1 MNQPAPKPV
10 FLGFP
15 ADSPAGRSIT
25 AGRETRPDF
34 PREWF
39 EFIHPEDPNHIFSI
53 DLTWLEST
61 WSCRF
66 GTPECKGID
75 ETRPA
80 LGCCIHGAYIADE
93 EDRDTVFAAVKAMDP
108 QFWQLRPAETD
119 AFFAAD
125 DPTWL
130 EPWLEWDEEDTEAL
144 DPDED
149 EGPHIKTKVV
159 DGACIFANRPG
170 HPTGPGCALHQ
181 WAMAEGRDIVGSKPE
196 VCWQVP
202 FSREDAW
209 EERTD
214 GQEILRTTI
223 GEYHRRQWG
232 GGGEDFDWWCTAAPA
247 CHTGATPVWQSMKD
261 ELIGLIGEEPYGVV
275 AKHCEKRMQLNDDL
289 RATHPATRA
298 ARGR

>member
-1 MNQPAPKPV
+1 MER
-10 FLGFP
+10 P

-25 AGRETRPDF
+25 AGHETRPDF

-39 EFIHPEDPNHIFSI
+39 EFVHPEDPNHIFSI

-93 EDRDTVFAAVKAMDP
+93 EDRDTVYNAVKAMDP

-149 EGPHIKTKVV
+149 EGPHIKTKAV

-275 AKHCEKRMQLNDDL
+275 AKHCEKRMQLDDDL